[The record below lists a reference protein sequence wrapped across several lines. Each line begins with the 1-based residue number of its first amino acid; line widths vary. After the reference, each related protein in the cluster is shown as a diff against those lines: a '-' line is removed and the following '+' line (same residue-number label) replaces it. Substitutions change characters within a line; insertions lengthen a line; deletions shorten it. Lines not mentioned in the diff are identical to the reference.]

1 LDDME
6 ASSSRGL
13 TARGLSAARVQRGW
27 SQQLAALE
35 FIRVARLHNLPVA
48 ESDSVKT
55 AMSRWENGKRIPDVQ
70 NRRILRELYGLT
82 DIELGISAGD
92 TESAELDDALEE
104 LAARLNSAGRVD
116 ADVVRMLDEETQRLR
131 LSDRRFGAAVL
142 LDTMQAH
149 IASVA
154 DLLSHSLS
162 PAHRIG
168 LARVLAD
175 SGALAGWQALDA
187 GAVSRAWE
195 HFELARS
202 AALESGDATLTAH
215 ALGEQAFVLLEL
227 GQPGQ
232 ARELVRH
239 AMSERSLPPLLRA
252 WLACAEG
259 EFFAVQGNAG
269 EAHRA
274 FDRAAD
280 TLRHVQG
287 DALPYLSLDETHL
300 LRWRGSA
307 LSRLHDP
314 TAVEDLL
321 LALTML
327 DPSFVR
333 ARCGILVDL
342 AEAYSAAGQRDEAR
356 SRMAEARRL
365 AREVGSQR
373 LLRRL
378 NSIALRDGPV
388 EELQ

>member
-1 LDDME
+1 ME
-6 ASSSRGL
+6 PSSSRGA
-13 TARGLSAARVQRGW
+13 TARGLHAARVQRGW
-27 SQQLAALE
+27 SQQLATLE
-35 FIRVARLHNLPVA
+35 FIRVARVHNLPVA
-48 ESDSVKT
+48 EADSIKT
-55 AMSRWENGKRIPDVQ
+55 AMSRWENGKRIPDAQ

-82 DIELGISAGD
+82 DIELGLSAGD
-92 TESAELDDALEE
+92 VESVDLDEALEE

-116 ADVVRMLDEETQRLR
+116 VDVVRMLDEETQRLR
-131 LSDRRFGAAVL
+131 LSDRRFGAAIL

-149 IASVA
+149 VASVA
-154 DLLSHSLS
+154 DLLKHSLS
-162 PAHRIG
+162 PAQRTG

-187 GAVSRAWE
+187 GAVSRAWA

-202 AALESGDATLTAH
+202 AALESEDAALTAH

-227 GQPGQ
+227 GQPGR
-232 ARELVRH
+232 ALDLVRH
-239 AMSERSLPPLLRA
+239 AMSERALPPLLRA

-259 EFFAVQGNAG
+259 EFLAVQGDAA
-269 EAHRA
+269 EAQRA
-274 FDRAAD
+274 FDRATDSLKHAE
-280 TLRHVQG
+280 V

-307 LSRLHDP
+307 LARLHDP

-327 DPSFVR
+327 DSSFVR

-342 AEAYSAAGQRDEAR
+342 AEAYSAAGKRDEAR
-356 SRMAEARRL
+356 SRMTEARRL
-365 AREVGSQR
+365 AREIGSQR

-378 NSIALRDGPV
+378 DSIALRDGPAQ
-388 EELQ
+388 EAH